1 LSKGIAALVLVAALI
16 SACGFQPIY
25 GQRSTG
31 PTVQQNTGSIAIAP
45 IPDRVGQLVRN
56 QLIDGLTPHGQP
68 ANPAYTL
75 TVALTQ
81 SKEGVA
87 FQSDEQATR
96 FNVSLEAVF
105 VLRSAED
112 DTVVTQGRTRSVAA
126 FNIVQSE
133 FANIT
138 AEADAQRRAARQVAD
153 SIALRLGA
161 FFSEPE
167 D

>member
-1 LSKGIAALVLVAALI
+1 VFLT
-16 SACGFQPIY
+16 ACGFQPIY
-25 GQRSTG
+25 GERSG
-31 PTVQQNTGSIAIAP
+31 GATVRQDIRAISIAP

-56 QLIDGLTPHGQP
+56 QLIDALTPQGQP
-68 ANPAYTL
+68 REALYTL

-81 SKEGVA
+81 TKEGVA

-96 FNVSLEAVF
+96 FNVSLEAIY
-105 VLRSAED
+105 VLRDVKDGA
-112 DTVVTQGRTRSVAA
+112 VITQGATRSVAA

-153 SIALRLGA
+153 GIALRLGV
-161 FFSEPE
+161 FFSGSSG
-167 D
+167 